1 METNSSNVQ
10 LFDFEKGLTKFTHS
24 LNLDIEE
31 RDLVRETLLN
41 GVNSRTRYKT
51 DGYLKSFTDRM
62 LRKAFINN
70 YKRIVMQDLPVNRA
84 NDLFMMSQD
93 ESDADQESLYNNIIR
108 NIEQLNYRLREPFK
122 MYVEGY
128 NYREIAQKLNLRF
141 ETIAKRIFIA
151 RSQLILKNI

>member
-10 LFDFEKGLTKFTHS
+10 LFDFEKGLAKFTHS

-41 GVNSRTRYKT
+41 AVNSRTRYKT
-51 DGYLKSFTDRM
+51 DGYLKSCTDTM
-62 LRKAFINN
+62 FRKAFINS
-70 YKRIVMQDLPVNRA
+70 YKRIVMQALPMNQT
-84 NDLFMMSQD
+84 NDLFMKSLD

-108 NIEQLNYRLREPFK
+108 NIEQLNYRLMEPFK

-128 NYREIAQKLNLRF
+128 SYREIAQKLNLKF
-141 ETIAKRIFIA
+141 ETVAKRIFIA